1 LTIGYHRRVTPRSER
16 KFLAPKDRLV
26 GFLTVG
32 IAASIWGT
40 LGFFAKILYA
50 EGVSFEALVAV
61 RALLGWV
68 AMLLFVL
75 ITRGARSLR
84 VEGRDFLFL
93 VPLGLVGIGAF
104 YLLYFFTVRES
115 TVGTAAIL
123 LYSSPAF
130 VVLLAWIFLKE
141 PLGVLRILALALTF
155 GGIFLVVGG
164 YDPAALEV
172 SPLVLATG
180 LLSGLTYGLYSI
192 FGKPVAGRLD
202 PSVILS
208 YALGLGA
215 VLLVL
220 FALPTFDTLVGLSSS
235 SYALLFV
242 LAVVHTALAFGLYTA
257 GLKRLDAGQAAI
269 VATVE
274 PVVAGAVGVILLGE
288 ALTAP
293 KVFGALLVL
302 AGAALVK
309 ARLEKT
315 PRSED
320 VSLESPSRPR

>member
-1 LTIGYHRRVTPRSER
+1 M
-16 KFLAPKDRLV
+16 V
-26 GFLTVG
+26 GFLAVG
-32 IAASIWGT
+32 AAASIWGT

-61 RALLGWV
+61 RASVGWA

-75 ITRGARSLR
+75 LTWGVRSRR
-84 VEGRDFLFL
+84 VTGRDFRFL

-130 VVLLAWIFLKE
+130 VALLAWIFLKE
-141 PLGVLRILALALTF
+141 SLGPLRLLALALTF

-164 YDPAALEV
+164 YEPGALEV
-172 SPLVLATG
+172 SLPVLATG

-192 FGKPVAGRLD
+192 LGKPLAGHLE
-202 PSVILS
+202 PAIILS
-208 YALGLGA
+208 YALGFGS

-220 FALPTFDTLVGLSSS
+220 AALPTFHTLVGLSSS
-235 SYALLFV
+235 SYALLV
-242 LAVVHTALAFGLYTA
+242 MLAVVHTALAFGLYTV

-274 PVVAGAVGVILLGE
+274 PVVAGAIGVVLLGE
-288 ALTAP
+288 ELTAL
-293 KVFGALLVL
+293 KVIGAILVL
-302 AGAALVK
+302 AGAALAQV
-309 ARLEKT
+309 RLEKT
-315 PRSED
+315 SRGSAVLED
-320 VSLESPSRPR
+320 PSQLR